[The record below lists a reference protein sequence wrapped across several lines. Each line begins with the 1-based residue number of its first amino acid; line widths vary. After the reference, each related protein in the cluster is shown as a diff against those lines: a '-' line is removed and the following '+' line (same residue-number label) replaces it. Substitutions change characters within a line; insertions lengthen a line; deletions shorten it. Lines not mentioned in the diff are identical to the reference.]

1 MQNHAQNLSA
11 SRRPDVG
18 GIERSAALIGAC
30 RACVE
35 GLELLEIFLEALF
48 VERHLTGRERRE
60 VVDDVLFR
68 EFIENPRIGLH
79 ASQQERSRDLA
90 EAVDCAGVPVLFDG
104 LDVFAAELRRG
115 SEEPG
120 LQDRE
125 DRPVFGQTVFDRRAG
140 QRHNGV
146 GREFLSGARLT
157 GLRILDGL
165 RFVENEKAKMKFGE
179 LREFALQ
186 KSVGGNENVR
196 TVGAVIELALLPVE
210 DLGR

>member
-1 MQNHAQNLSA
+1 MILRKRSIAPASLCSSMGSTY
-11 SRRPDVG
+11 SRR
-18 GIERSAALIGAC
+18 
-30 RACVE
+30 
-35 GLELLEIFLEALF
+35 
-48 VERHLTGRERRE
+48 
-60 VVDDVLFR
+60 
-68 EFIENPRIGLH
+68 
-79 ASQQERSRDLA
+79 
-90 EAVDCAGVPVLFDG
+90 DCGT
-104 LDVFAAELRRG
+104 
-115 SEEPG
+115 EESG
-120 LQDRE
+120 FEDRE